1 MKNTTEDLIIA
12 IYLDSKHMHDISL
25 SQTLMERVKEQL
37 GSSKIVIIVDAE
49 LFERTGRDVDIK
61 VLNPRL
67 VSEEDYKEI
76 QTLVDN
82 INKKANELGLET
94 VTLTITKE

>member
-1 MKNTTEDLIIA
+1 
-12 IYLDSKHMHDISL
+12 
-25 SQTLMERVKEQL
+25 
-37 GSSKIVIIVDAE
+37 
-49 LFERTGRDVDIK
+49 VDIK